1 MNPATNLSVRGY
13 ILVFAALLVL
23 TATTT
28 GVAFVDLG
36 ATWNTTVAL
45 AIAVIKALLVIL
57 FFMHVLHSR
66 PMTWIFVGAGF
77 FWLLIL
83 FTFTLADYATRIDF
97 AAPPRAGLPLAGR
110 GEPGPAPGMRPANPN
125 K

>member
-1 MNPATNLSVRGY
+1 MNPARTLSVRGY
-13 ILVFAALLVL
+13 ILVFVALLVL

-45 AIAVIKALLVIL
+45 AIAVIKAMLVIL
-57 FFMHVLHSR
+57 FFMHVLYSR

-97 AAPPRAGLPLAGR
+97 SAPPRAGVPSAAR
-110 GEPGPAPGMRPANPN
+110 GEPALGMRPANPN